1 MVKLFHRKKQS
12 LFIQKGKSSSRVIT
26 VVFAISLEVMAD
38 VIMLPA
44 EALVRAISQTTGMK
58 FGNVKVGFDSFLTVS
73 AMVVALLAFHR
84 LNGVREGTL
93 INAIAVGN
101 IVKLWRKLL
110 EGAIMVFLEK

>member
-1 MVKLFHRKKQS
+1 MSVIFLHPDGDIAGRTTMSGSEIRK
-12 LFIQKGKSSSRVIT
+12 
-26 VVFAISLEVMAD
+26 
-38 VIMLPA
+38 MLPA
-44 EALVRAISQTTGMK
+44 GALVRAISQTTGMK

-73 AMVVALLAFHR
+73 AMVVALLAFHK

-110 EGAIMVFLEK
+110 EGAITAFLEK

>member
-1 MVKLFHRKKQS
+1 MSVIFLHPNGDIAGRTTMSGSEIRK
-12 LFIQKGKSSSRVIT
+12 
-26 VVFAISLEVMAD
+26 
-38 VIMLPA
+38 MLPA
-44 EALVRAISQTTGMK
+44 GALVRAISQTTGMK

-110 EGAIMVFLEK
+110 EGAIIVFLEK

>member
-1 MVKLFHRKKQS
+1 MAFV
-12 LFIQKGKSSSRVIT
+12 
-26 VVFAISLEVMAD
+26 ISLEVMTD

-93 INAIAVGN
+93 INDIAVGN

>member
-1 MVKLFHRKKQS
+1 MAFV
-12 LFIQKGKSSSRVIT
+12 
-26 VVFAISLEVMAD
+26 ISLEVMAD

-93 INAIAVGN
+93 INAIKSLVLLCWRLQTQN
-101 IVKLWRKLL
+101 VCSFRIVWICWIL
-110 EGAIMVFLEK
+110 F

>member
-1 MVKLFHRKKQS
+1 MSVIFLHPDGDIAGRTTMSGSEIRK
-12 LFIQKGKSSSRVIT
+12 
-26 VVFAISLEVMAD
+26 
-38 VIMLPA
+38 MLPA
-44 EALVRAISQTTGMK
+44 GALVRAISQTTGMK

-84 LNGVREGTL
+84 LNGVRGGTL

>member
-1 MVKLFHRKKQS
+1 MSVIFLHPNGDIAGRTTMSGSEIRK
-12 LFIQKGKSSSRVIT
+12 
-26 VVFAISLEVMAD
+26 
-38 VIMLPA
+38 MLPA
-44 EALVRAISQTTGMK
+44 GALVRAISQTAGMK

-73 AMVVALLAFHR
+73 AMVVALLAFHK

-110 EGAIMVFLEK
+110 EGAVTVFLEK

>member
-1 MVKLFHRKKQS
+1 MSVIFLHPDGDIAGRTTMSGSEIRK
-12 LFIQKGKSSSRVIT
+12 
-26 VVFAISLEVMAD
+26 
-38 VIMLPA
+38 MLPA

-110 EGAIMVFLEK
+110 EGAVTVFLEK

>member
-1 MVKLFHRKKQS
+1 MSVIFLHPDGDIAGRTTMSGSEIRK
-12 LFIQKGKSSSRVIT
+12 
-26 VVFAISLEVMAD
+26 
-38 VIMLPA
+38 MLPA
-44 EALVRAISQTTGMK
+44 GALVRAISQATGMK

-110 EGAIMVFLEK
+110 EGTITVFLEK

>member
-1 MVKLFHRKKQS
+1 MSVIFLHPDGDIAGRTTMSGSEIRK
-12 LFIQKGKSSSRVIT
+12 
-26 VVFAISLEVMAD
+26 
-38 VIMLPA
+38 MLPA
-44 EALVRAISQTTGMK
+44 GALVRAISQTTGMK

-110 EGAIMVFLEK
+110 EGAITVFLEK

>member
-1 MVKLFHRKKQS
+1 MSVIFLHPNGDIAGRTTMSGSEIRK
-12 LFIQKGKSSSRVIT
+12 
-26 VVFAISLEVMAD
+26 
-38 VIMLPA
+38 MLPA
-44 EALVRAISQTTGMK
+44 GALVRAISQTTGMK

>member
-1 MVKLFHRKKQS
+1 MVKLFHRKNS
-12 LFIQKGKSSSRVIT
+12 LFLTER
-26 VVFAISLEVMAD
+26 
-38 VIMLPA
+38 
-44 EALVRAISQTTGMK
+44 K

-73 AMVVALLAFHR
+73 AMVVALLAFHK

-110 EGAIMVFLEK
+110 EGAVTVFLEK

>member
-1 MVKLFHRKKQS
+1 MSVIFLHPNGDIAGRTTMSGSEIRK
-12 LFIQKGKSSSRVIT
+12 
-26 VVFAISLEVMAD
+26 
-38 VIMLPA
+38 MLPA
-44 EALVRAISQTTGMK
+44 GALVRAISQTTGMK

-110 EGAIMVFLEK
+110 EGAMIVFLEK